1 MKAGDELIEISSFGI
16 VDCVLQRSYNSLQMD
31 VSDERFFVL
40 WELSNIIR
48 KNLTVLLN
56 QNIEY
61 FFVLVRHESMKSCQC
76 SNMGVTVNKTF
87 LQLFLDLL

>member
-1 MKAGDELIEISSFGI
+1 MKAGDELIEISSFGM
-16 VDCVLQRSYNSLQMD
+16 VDCVLHTIPCKWD

-61 FFVLVRHESMKSCQC
+61 FFILVRHESMKSCQC
-76 SNMGVTVNKTF
+76 SNVGVTVNKTF

>member
-1 MKAGDELIEISSFGI
+1 MSSLRFPVSVWLTVCSTGYTI
-16 VDCVLQRSYNSLQMD
+16 PCKWD

-61 FFVLVRHESMKSCQC
+61 FFILLRHESMKSCQC
-76 SNMGVTVNKTF
+76 SNVGVTVNKTF

>member
-1 MKAGDELIEISSFGI
+1 MSLLRFP
-16 VDCVLQRSYNSLQMD
+16 VLVLLTVCSTDHTIPCKWED

-40 WELSNIIR
+40 WELSNIIS

-61 FFVLVRHESMKSCQC
+61 FFILVRHESMKSCQC
-76 SNMGVTVNKTF
+76 SNMGVTVNITF

>member
-1 MKAGDELIEISSFGI
+1 MCSTGYTIPCKW
-16 VDCVLQRSYNSLQMD
+16 D

-40 WELSNIIR
+40 R

-61 FFVLVRHESMKSCQC
+61 FFILVRHESMKSCQC

-87 LQLFLDLL
+87 PQLFLDLL

>member
-1 MKAGDELIEISSFGI
+1 MSLLRFP
-16 VDCVLQRSYNSLQMD
+16 VLVLLTVCSTDHTIPCKWN
-31 VSDERFFVL
+31 VSGERFFVL
-40 WELSNIIR
+40 WELSNTIS

-61 FFVLVRHESMKSCQC
+61 FFILVRHESMKSCQC

-87 LQLFLDLL
+87 PQLFLDLL

>member
-1 MKAGDELIEISSFGI
+1 MSLLRFP
-16 VDCVLQRSYNSLQMD
+16 VLVLLTVCSTDHTIPCKWD

-61 FFVLVRHESMKSCQC
+61 FFILVSHESTKSCQC